1 MRWQKETTS
10 KRTLWKTEQPHRRAA
25 QEAMSIVLDVSNKV
39 PGGKGESC
47 GASIGRR
54 DHIAGSS
61 QVDDERRHPGVEIE
75 CHTT

>member
-1 MRWQKETTS
+1 
-10 KRTLWKTEQPHRRAA
+10 
-25 QEAMSIVLDVSNKV
+25 MSIVLDVSNKV